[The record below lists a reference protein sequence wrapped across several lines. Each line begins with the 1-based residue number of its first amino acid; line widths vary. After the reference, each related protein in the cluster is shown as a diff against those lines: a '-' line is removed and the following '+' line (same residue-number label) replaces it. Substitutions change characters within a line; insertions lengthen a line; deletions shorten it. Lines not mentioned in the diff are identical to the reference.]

1 MSEPTITVSAS
12 GWEALNANH
21 RDVQR
26 VYAEV
31 KDACA
36 RFGMERYCT
45 QSELLAF
52 LESRLRN
59 GASTPAYA
67 KVLEL
72 LGAPAEGSDFSDL
85 VDWARELKKAAE
97 AGPELIEAAKMLG
110 RAHGQL
116 AAAEARVKE
125 LEGLVSIEEKIAIK
139 HTQLIAE
146 LSAQNAHLRK
156 SLGEIDELKAQL
168 KGTLQAG
175 GYEHF
180 TAQVRNAQE
189 QAHNA
194 IYVAQQ
200 LEKKVAA
207 LESRDKQQRE
217 ALQAAA
223 EVFESLDA
231 VEWPQSDCDVFH
243 GNAGCCPVDYSQAQ
257 QAVNAALTNDQTTNT

>member
-1 MSEPTITVSAS
+1 MSGYDNGYGQAM
-12 GWEALNANH
+12 EALHAKH
-21 RDVQR
+21 
-26 VYAEV
+26 ALE
-31 KDACA
+31 AAIA
-36 RFGMERYCT
+36 RAG
-45 QSELLAF
+45 
-52 LESRLRN
+52 
-59 GASTPAYA
+59 
-67 KVLEL
+67 
-72 LGAPAEGSDFSDL
+72 
-85 VDWARELKKAAE
+85 AAE
-97 AGPELIEAAKMLG
+97 ARVAILRDLLEASRTHGKMADVRVKELEKANAELIAETHRWSAADKEATLQRDEQRRELLLRAEAAE
-110 RAHGQL
+110 H
-116 AAAEARVKE
+116 RVKE

-146 LSAQNAHLRK
+146 LSARNAHLRK

-168 KGTLQAG
+168 KGTMQAG

>member
-12 GWEALNANH
+12 GWKALNANH

-31 KDACA
+31 KDTCA
-36 RFGMERYCT
+36 SFGMQRHCS
-45 QSELLAF
+45 QAELLFF
-52 LESRLRN
+52 LRSKLRRV
-59 GASTPAYA
+59 AHPPAYSRI
-67 KVLEL
+67 LQI
-72 LGAPAEGSDFSDL
+72 LGAPVEGADFSDL
-85 VDWARELKKAAE
+85 VDWAREFKKAAE
-97 AGPELIEAAKMLG
+97 SGPELIEAAKMLG
-110 RAHGQL
+110 RSQGQL
-116 AAAEARVKE
+116 AATQARVKE
-125 LEGLVSIEEKIAIK
+125 LE
-139 HTQLIAE
+139 
-146 LSAQNAHLRK
+146 
-156 SLGEIDELKAQL
+156 AQL